1 MYPNPYMPNP
11 YIPNPYMKDL
21 KSHKILIIVMAFII
35 LSAIS
40 VALLI
45 FVFKVIK
52 VNNKKK

>member
-1 MYPNPYMPNP
+1 MYPNPYM
-11 YIPNPYMKDL
+11 PNPYMKDL

-35 LSAIS
+35 LSAIA

-52 VNNKKK
+52 VDNKKK